1 MTCYFADSD
10 YSGLV
15 RLLLMTCNQSHCC
28 WPHIECLDVLIFSS
42 PLSVPIAELC
52 VLASISRYIL
62 KVTEVA
68 VQKQMCCVQV
78 YRMLLGTRRVPFRMK
93 SFIKLVHR
101 FVYLETAY
109 SILNSVGHIFWY
121 CYLNSPNWVRTQSGD
136 HRQRWIH
143 HSQNCQQN

>member
-52 VLASISRYIL
+52 VSSSKLHKLQCSNKSVKLCTGVQDAAGNSQGPISN
-62 KVTEVA
+62 
-68 VQKQMCCVQV
+68 
-78 YRMLLGTRRVPFRMK
+78 K
-93 SFIKLVHR
+93 SYIKLVHR